1 MKRSLNEEFEARLEE
16 MRLIGICDAFGDAGD
31 EVAALISDLGLT
43 TQKEPEVFK
52 DFERCSVTPFEA
64 EIILGNLSY
73 TPSIF

>member
-1 MKRSLNEEFEARLEE
+1 MKRSLNDEFEARLEE

-31 EVAALISDLGLT
+31 EVSALISDLGLT
-43 TQKEPEVFK
+43 TRKEPEVFR
-52 DFERCSVTPFEA
+52 DFERCSVTSLEA